1 MEVHGNS
8 PYYGWDKTFF
18 QNNPEYKPIG
28 VWAAY
33 EGKGLSGV
41 GGNKQVTDKKKQF
54 VIMPSVKAGM
64 EYLVYYIKKHNNN
77 YARWYSLNEEHQ
89 RLYRQRVQSI
99 KSRIVNKIK

>member
-1 MEVHGNS
+1 
-8 PYYGWDKTFF
+8 
-18 QNNPEYKPIG
+18 
-28 VWAAY
+28 
-33 EGKGLSGV
+33 
-41 GGNKQVTDKKKQF
+41 
-54 VIMPSVKAGM
+54 MPSVKAGM